1 MEYLLQKEEV
11 EVKLVLVCYFLPP
24 HPCHGIAFAFLPA
37 YPLPPFVC
45 GPLITF

>member
-24 HPCHGIAFAFLPA
+24 TPATGLLLPS
-37 YPLPPFVC
+37 F
-45 GPLITF
+45 PLIPYLHLSVVP